1 MPTGHKKTPPN
12 RSSARRDA
20 NRPLG
25 GPHARHPARP
35 GRSCGCR
42 PRSACIW
49 RTPFSRMLKCGPCAP
64 NPAGRAFRFSYGSCT
79 CRASQNVS
87 NKKKHPA
94 FQQGASCL
102 HDPYGNRTHVTA
114 VKGPCLNRLTNGP
127 YEYKISL
134 KQQVL
139 CPPRLQPTPVILAKP
154 CIIW

>member
-12 RSSARRDA
+12 RSSARRNA

-35 GRSCGCR
+35 GCSCGCR

-64 NPAGRAFRFSYGSCT
+64 NPAGRAFRFPYGSCT

-102 HDPYGNRTHVTA
+102 HDPYGNRTAEILSKYYNFLYYRRFFLA
-114 VKGPCLNRLTNGP
+114 VMEIFYFMRKKVR
-127 YEYKISL
+127 YKSEVKKKFL
-134 KQQVL
+134 L
-139 CPPRLQPTPVILAKP
+139 LAAK
-154 CIIW
+154 